1 MADPF
6 ASSSPFRTATYSP
19 DRAREVIR
27 GAVAIIAIAVFLTV
41 ILFYLSSALRS
52 ADPSWSHVKE
62 AMQAILPA
70 VTSVLGTVLGFY
82 FGSQKS

>member
-1 MADPF
+1 MPDAF
-6 ASSSPFRTATYSP
+6 SNPFRTGDYNP
-19 DRAREVIR
+19 DQAREVVR
-27 GAVAIIAIAVFLTV
+27 GAVAIIAVAVFLTV
-41 ILFYLSSALRS
+41 ILFYLCSAMRSS
-52 ADPSWSHVKE
+52 DPSWSHVKE

>member
-1 MADPF
+1 MSGSATAPPFKTRSYDP
-6 ASSSPFRTATYSP
+6 
-19 DRAREVIR
+19 DQAREKIR
-27 GAVAIIAIAVFLTV
+27 GAVAVIACLVFLIVVVVYIVFAAKSTGPQWAQ
-41 ILFYLSSALRS
+41 IK
-52 ADPSWSHVKE
+52 D